1 MNDGTDS
8 ADTNKD
14 ELFARIIPLRRR
26 GAKPPAPRS
35 GDEPDPP
42 EEHSVWDPPTGEPPL
57 RRRVPLDGGPG
68 TASAATL
75 PAPTVR
81 GSRRATAVAAV
92 GAAAVTALA
101 FVLAGGVFMHGSPG
115 AASRS
120 GGSFAIA
127 STPTG
132 AAESAA
138 PRQATRS
145 RGTSD
150 SRGRHAHAP
159 AQPRHRVGRIAAP
172 ATRTVEAVIH
182 AAPASEGAPVSVSA
196 PVRQQSTSASCEAQR
211 TCASIEF
218 GIEH

>member
-26 GAKPPAPRS
+26 GAKPPEPPS
-35 GDEPDPP
+35 GDAPDPP
-42 EEHSVWDPPTGEPPL
+42 EEHSVWDPPTGEPLL
-57 RRRVPLDGGPG
+57 RRRTPPDSAPG
-68 TASAATL
+68 IASTATLSAPTARKSRRSAAI
-75 PAPTVR
+75 
-81 GSRRATAVAAV
+81 AAV

-115 AASRS
+115 APNRQ

-132 AAESAA
+132 ASESAA
-138 PRQATRS
+138 PAQRIRS
-145 RGTSD
+145 RGSSGGRG
-150 SRGRHAHAP
+150 SRSHAR
-159 AQPRHRVGRIAAP
+159 AQPGHRVEQVARP
-172 ATRTVEAVIH
+172 ATRTIATAVRTV
-182 AAPASEGAPVSVSA
+182 PMSESTPDRASA
-196 PVRQQSTSASCEAQR
+196 PVRQQSAAASCEAQR